1 MSDQPSARPKAV
13 PQLADY
19 PHRVSEVC
27 RFGDLDPQGHVNQA
41 VFSTYFESGRVAMFR
56 DKSLGIGVPGATF
69 VLVRIE
75 IDFMKEL
82 HWPGT
87 IEIGTGIAEFGRS
100 SFKAA
105 QAIFQRRYMR
115 CGSARATLVC
125 IDLQTRKARARF
137 RRRRDRAAASQL
149 EVARGGMIRKEW
161 WPPVSEKIAQL
172 TDRER
177 QRYSLPLRHADGEPV
192 EFWRR

>member
-1 MSDQPSARPKAV
+1 VNDQPKQNPQKPA

-19 PHRVSEVC
+19 PHRTTDTI

-56 DKSLGIGVPGATF
+56 APDLGIGVPGATF

-87 IEIGTGIAEFGRS
+87 IEIGTAVAEFGRS
-100 SFKAA
+100 SFKVVQGIFRDGVCAA
-105 QAIFQRRYMR
+105 T
-115 CGSARATLVC
+115 GRATLVC
-125 IDLQTRKARARF
+125 IDLATRKARPLPEEA
-137 RRRRDRAAASQL
+137 
-149 EVARGGMIRKEW
+149 VARLSRWKYRG
-161 WPPVSEKIAQL
+161 A
-172 TDRER
+172 
-177 QRYSLPLRHADGEPV
+177 
-192 EFWRR
+192 